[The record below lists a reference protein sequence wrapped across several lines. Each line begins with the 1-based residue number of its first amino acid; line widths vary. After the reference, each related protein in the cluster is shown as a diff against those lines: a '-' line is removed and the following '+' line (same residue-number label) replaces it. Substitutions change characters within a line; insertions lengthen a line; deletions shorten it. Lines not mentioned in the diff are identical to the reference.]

1 MRRQALIV
9 PTLLFALLVAGCG
22 GSSNTTTPGPSA
34 TTSAQPGSGASGS
47 DAATDCPTENTRS
60 FAKTRFAA
68 DIGGSL
74 FLMNRYVLQP
84 YRGGKFTKGT
94 GGRTAA
100 LIKAGIATAAT
111 AKLLKNAKE
120 NAKASPSL
128 CKAVSGP
135 LTQLSNGLDG
145 VVDGLKSGSLP
156 ESAISGVGGL
166 LGSVTSKAAEA
177 GIPIKEQEVPLR

>member
-1 MRRQALIV
+1 
-9 PTLLFALLVAGCG
+9 
-22 GSSNTTTPGPSA
+22 
-34 TTSAQPGSGASGS
+34 
-47 DAATDCPTENTRS
+47 
-60 FAKTRFAA
+60 
-68 DIGGSL
+68 
-74 FLMNRYVLQP
+74 MNRYVLQP
-84 YRGGKFTKGT
+84 YKGGKFTKGT